1 MAKTTPPRSLSS
13 AYKKERDGNSSCEYS
28 QGYAEGEDV
37 GLRLSGS
44 KARIEED
51 RANLYYPGT
60 RQTVKLTK
68 SGYGEVV
75 NEQTPSLGKS
85 NHCLSSQNVAG
96 NYQAARSS
104 KNPSPDNLLQDQ
116 ILRTGDTVTAELT

>member
-1 MAKTTPPRSLSS
+1 M
-13 AYKKERDGNSSCEYS
+13 
-28 QGYAEGEDV
+28 

-68 SGYGEVV
+68 SGYGDVG

-85 NHCLSSQNVAG
+85 NHCLSS
-96 NYQAARSS
+96 
-104 KNPSPDNLLQDQ
+104 
-116 ILRTGDTVTAELT
+116 